1 MPVDPAT
8 LQQIN
13 NAIFDLQS
21 SDYNN
26 FDKHIKK
33 LSRLLH
39 STELDSITNALAAGI
54 EIEPWIE
61 AGTAAGRHMAGAAKL
76 DWPDDPEKDL
86 GYHIRLIDLF
96 TEKGDRYALN
106 FALTFFS
113 KGSNFNDNLH
123 NMTRQMLIPFARD
136 YIDYIKAKV
145 GTVKVTLLPTG
156 TEPPSK
162 KVFVV
167 HGHDEGAREAVAR
180 YLEKLGLEAIILHER
195 ASQGRTIIEKIE
207 SHSDVGFAV
216 VLLTPDDFGGRKG
229 EQQKDRARQNV
240 LLELGYFVGKLG
252 RSHVCALKRGD
263 IELPSDF
270 GGVAY
275 VAYDEAGGWKRQLGG
290 ELEAAGFDID
300 WNQVMRP

>member
-1 MPVDPAT
+1 MRW
-8 LQQIN
+8 L
-13 NAIFDLQS
+13 LELKS
-21 SDYNN
+21 SHGS
-26 FDKHIKK
+26 K
-33 LSRLLH
+33 R
-39 STELDSITNALAAGI
+39 
-54 EIEPWIE
+54 EP
-61 AGTAAGRHMAGAAKL
+61 AAGRHMAGAAKL

-96 TEKGDRYALN
+96 AEKGDRYALN

-195 ASQGRTIIEKIE
+195 ASQGRTIIEKIKISFRRFGLRSYCSRGRFWRTKGRTAE
-207 SHSDVGFAV
+207 GPS
-216 VLLTPDDFGGRKG
+216 TP
-229 EQQKDRARQNV
+229 NV
-240 LLELGYFVGKLG
+240 TLELGYFVGKLG

-290 ELEAAGFDID
+290 ELEAAGFKASTETS
-300 WNQVMRP
+300 